1 MKLSLVILCIIIC
14 FLLPNENTIS
24 IMLLCAKF
32 STEMRDIMDNRD
44 TKYFHVFYSD
54 IDSNIIDQIISEVD
68 EIYERVISYFEL
80 KKTPFTF
87 DFYLCP
93 DVETYKLHAEKS
105 DEEYQ
110 DWMVGNTDYL
120 NHRICI
126 LSPRV
131 VKDRSFEDMVK
142 VIKHEIV
149 HIAFDALAAP
159 EEVSICVAEGIAVA
173 FAEQIYIPCL
183 NINDYP
189 KCIDLMDEEYFYEN
203 DGYNY
208 SGAYILYFLKK
219 YGKETFKNIYSGKES
234 IEKYLYE
241 GFEEEAISSMIGA
254 K

>member
-1 MKLSLVILCIIIC
+1 M
-14 FLLPNENTIS
+14 N
-24 IMLLCAKF
+24 
-32 STEMRDIMDNRD
+32 NRD

-68 EIYERVISYFEL
+68 EMYERVINYFKL
-80 KKTPFTF
+80 KKSPLTF
-87 DFYLCP
+87 DFYLCS
-93 DVETYKLHAEKS
+93 DVETYKLHAGKS

-110 DWMVGNTDYL
+110 NWMVGNTDYL
-120 NHRICI
+120 NNRICI

-149 HIAFDALAAP
+149 HIAFDALSAP

-183 NINDYP
+183 NINNFP
-189 KCIDLMDEEYFYEN
+189 KCIDLIDEEYFYEN

-208 SGAYILYFLKK
+208 SGAYMLYLLKK
-219 YGKETFKNIYSGKES
+219 YGKETFKKIYSGKES
-234 IEKYLYE
+234 IEKYLFD
-241 GFEEEAISSMIGA
+241 GFEEEAISSIIGTE
-254 K
+254 